1 MILLLAA
8 ALAAPGCRGKT
19 APAGEAAPPA
29 KASSRAVSVS
39 VLADPVLSEPL
50 GAVAKLLKKRDGI
63 ELRLSYLDSTAQAA
77 LKPASAP
84 EADVFLFADH
94 GVLPALVKA
103 GMANLMKKALAEK
116 ARVAL
121 FGHTHLPLI
130 QDLEGVLLVNP
141 GTLSNRGSSKSYA
154 LLTIHNGSVTARLIT
169 LPPAD

>member
-1 MILLLAA
+1 MRII
-8 ALAAPGCRGKT
+8 
-19 APAGEAAPPA
+19 
-29 KASSRAVSVS
+29 VF
-39 VLADPVLSEPL
+39 ADTH
-50 GAVAKLLKKRDGI
+50 GN
-63 ELRLSYLDSTAQAA
+63 Y
-77 LKPASAP
+77 P
-84 EADVFLFADH
+84 EAVKAVDTAEPVDLIIHLGDELQDADAIGIATGAPLLVVAGNCDPSHPAPREQCVELAGVRVFMTH
-94 GVLPALVKA
+94 GDRYLVKA